1 MVYRREIECGI
12 INSCFH
18 RVAVVLC
25 LVLLVANQHQLV
37 SGFGIKTK
45 PTDMRTALRTLNMV
59 TMSPRPEQLEKII
72 STLEMSAP
80 PVFTKDFTKP
90 MSIPQEGIDNVVK
103 VLESGRLFRYSQK
116 SAETS
121 QVALAEKEFAEM
133 VGQKYAIGVNS
144 CSSAILLGLISAGI
158 EAGDEV
164 ITNGFTFTA
173 LPSTIMRLNATPVL
187 VEATPNWIMD
197 LDDLEK
203 KASEHPK
210 AKVLLLS
217 HMRGKVADMDRVMEI
232 CKKHNLELVEDC
244 AHACGVKWKGRQLGY
259 HAKVTAYSTQS
270 DKVIN
275 SGEGGFVTT
284 DDDQIAANLIYL
296 SGAYERRYNK
306 HINHPPKEL
315 CEVALSKMPNLSV
328 RMNEMTAACMRPLI
342 RNLPERVVQYNK
354 RYDSIVNVLESNAGN
369 IICVPQ
375 QDDRVGAVGDHL
387 NFYMKNLS
395 DEQNNIFWQKV
406 NEMGVP
412 CQQFTS
418 PINAR
423 WHVNWRKFGAPAF
436 DLPQT
441 DATLRHAYDLKCP
454 PYFEDEDFPAF
465 AEVIAY
471 AANYAASH

>member
-1 MVYRREIECGI
+1 MVYRRGNDSGI
-12 INSCFH
+12 LNSCFH
-18 RVAVVLC
+18 RIALVVC
-25 LVLLVANQHQLV
+25 FLVLVANEGLV
-37 SGFGIKTK
+37 SSFSMKNQAAIN
-45 PTDMRTALRTLNMV
+45 MRSAMASLNMV
-59 TMSPRPEQLEKII
+59 TMSPRPDQREEFLENLMI
-72 STLEMSAP
+72 SAP
-80 PVFTKDFTKP
+80 PMFTKDFTKP
-90 MSIPQEGIDNVVK
+90 MSIPQEGIDNVVE
-103 VLESGRLFRYSQK
+103 VLKTGRLFRYSQK

-133 VGQKYAIGVNS
+133 VGQKYAIAVNS

-173 LPSTIMRLNATPVL
+173 LPSTIMRLNAHPVL

-203 KASEHPK
+203 KATEHPN

-275 SGEGGFVTT
+275 SGEGGFITT

-296 SGAYERRYNK
+296 SGAYERRYMK

-315 CEVALSKMPNLSV
+315 CEIALAKMPNLSV

-342 RNLPERVVQYNK
+342 RNLPERVMQYNK
-354 RYDSIVNVLESNAGN
+354 RYDSIVDVLEREAGD
-369 IICVPQ
+369 IICVPS
-375 QDDRVGAVGDHL
+375 QDERVGSVGDHL

-395 DEQNNIFWQKV
+395 DEQNDIFHKKV

-423 WHVNWRKFGAPAF
+423 WHVNWRKFGAPTF

-454 PYFEDEDFPAF
+454 PYFDDEDFPAF
-465 AEVIAY
+465 AKVIAY
-471 AANYAASH
+471 AANYAAAH